1 MLNNQDNKNIF
12 TDSQEINFN
21 TKTKSKPQLN
31 PDKKLQKDLNKK
43 KLSQALRA
51 NLSRRKVD
59 FNNEVS

>member
-43 KLSQALRA
+43 KLI
-51 NLSRRKVD
+51 KII
-59 FNNEVS
+59 

>member
-1 MLNNQDNKNIF
+1 MLNNQENKNIL
-12 TDSQEINFN
+12 TDSQEINFDC
-21 TKTKSKPQLN
+21 KIKAKPQLN